1 MKIEGSTLQ
10 EYVNVKCNGFTF
22 IVVAGSIAWREE
34 QMSSVV
40 HIILQRQAHVACSLL
55 IRIATGRKAL
65 RALETTAAATA
76 RFSSTSTFS
85 EVLPK
90 HQIHRG
96 IEMRVLFYGNSNLGR
111 RFSTNELILLYYL
124 L

>member
-40 HIILQRQAHVACSLL
+40 HIILQRQTHVACPLL

-65 RALETTAAATA
+65 RALETTTAATA

-111 RFSTNELILLYYL
+111 RFSTK
-124 L
+124 